1 MVKEVQQ
8 CVLPTGFPAIEK
20 KKQVELHQQDGG
32 LGGPRFCPPLKQ

>member
-20 KKQVELHQQDGG
+20 KNRWSYISKMVG
-32 LGGPRFCPPLKQ
+32 

>member
-20 KKQVELHQQDGG
+20 KQVELRQQDGG